1 VGTSS
6 IAQTGKGALVSEQ
19 TEPYRGHTITYRV
32 KTKGGCVAQASGPS
46 GSYGPLYRDTKAE
59 AESAIKEAISTNTW
73 RDLDEEPLTR
83 EEQAQRALPSVPMK
97 PKRHGLSRFLD
108 EEGK

>member
-1 VGTSS
+1 M
-6 IAQTGKGALVSEQ
+6 SEQ
-19 TEPYRGHTITYRV
+19 TESFRGHTITYRV
-32 KTKGGCVAQASGPS
+32 KPKGGCVAQASGPS

-59 AESAIKEAISTNTW
+59 AQRAIKGAIGANTW

-83 EEQAQRALPSVPMK
+83 EEQAQRALSTVPVK

-108 EEGK
+108 ERGD